1 MTNGAGNLV
10 DLSGEPDQ
18 RGVPARNT
26 PGFPGFGPIV
36 ARQTLAY
43 TADMLEADVPVVYGY
58 IGDIHERKAGQSG
71 CSTTTATAAGNALG
85 PGDTCYQQ
93 TADQYDQAFQT
104 FFARL
109 AASGIDQSNTLFVFG
124 AEENDQFDGANV
136 GRAIQPTPAGC
147 GIVGG
152 VFTPVQLRGG
162 PDRRD
167 QHEPARPARGAEGEH
182 DAVHRRTAG
191 RRDLRHRPAR
201 VRPTPP
207 SASSNATSAR

>member
-1 MTNGAGNLV
+1 
-10 DLSGEPDQ
+10 
-18 RGVPARNT
+18 
-26 PGFPGFGPIV
+26 
-36 ARQTLAY
+36 
-43 TADMLEADVPVVYGY
+43 MLEAGVPVVYGY

-71 CSTTTATAAGNALG
+71 CTTTTATAAGIRASV
-85 PGDTCYQQ
+85 PATPA
-93 TADQYDQAFQT
+93 TSRPPTSTTQAFQT

-109 AASGIDQSNTLFVFG
+109 AASGIDQSNTLFVFS

-136 GRAIQPTPAGC
+136 GRAIQPDAGRLRDR
-147 GIVGG
+147 GRRLH
-152 VFTPVQLRGG
+152 PVQLHGG

-191 RRDLRHRPAR
+191 CRDLRHRPAR
-201 VRPTPP
+201 ARPTPP